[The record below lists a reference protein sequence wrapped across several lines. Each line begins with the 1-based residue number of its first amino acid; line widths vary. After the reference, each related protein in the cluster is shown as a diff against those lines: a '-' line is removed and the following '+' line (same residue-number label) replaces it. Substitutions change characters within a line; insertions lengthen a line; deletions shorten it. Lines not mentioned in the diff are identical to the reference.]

1 MARNSVVV
9 RGGFSSS
16 RKGNKL
22 SVSDNGGI
30 DGGFD
35 CYSGSPPPHS

>member
-16 RKGNKL
+16 RKL
-22 SVSDNGGI
+22 PVSDNGGI

-35 CYSGSPPPHS
+35 CNSGSLPPHS